1 MDKFNFQNKIRVKIR
16 GYQNDPLRIKKITR
30 LDYRHSYKQLFG

>member
-16 GYQNDPLRIKKITR
+16 GYQNDPPKNKENYTTR
-30 LDYRHSYKQLFG
+30 LSPQL